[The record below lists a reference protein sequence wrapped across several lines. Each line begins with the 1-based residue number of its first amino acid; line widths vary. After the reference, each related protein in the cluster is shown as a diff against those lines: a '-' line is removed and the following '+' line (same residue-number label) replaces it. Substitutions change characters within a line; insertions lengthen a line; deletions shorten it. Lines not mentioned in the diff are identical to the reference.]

1 MRTIFSW
8 FVKSELLENAETGF
22 QLTKIDVCKRDN
34 HVSIKSVNI
43 GFAAQQFLQEKL
55 KKDIVTDS
63 DVLAF
68 KKNCI
73 LFLSEMVAKIIERSP
88 LKSSFVRCTS
98 FLVPQKMVLNKDLVK
113 LRFKKLLQKL
123 LDLKQVTSKQCDN
136 AQAQLLEFMD
146 SVKVNQAEFESYDRK
161 LCRLDEFYF
170 SKIGVEKFPDFC
182 LVIKLVLALSH
193 GQASVGR
200 GFSVNENL
208 MVENLKESSLIAR
221 RIIYDHMKSK
231 EPNPETTDIT
241 KHLVVGVRSAK
252 QKYTA
257 HLEEKK
263 KTKKLCDKEKIQK
276 DLQDDIDEVFAEEKS
291 SWKDV

>member
-1 MRTIFSW
+1 M
-8 FVKSELLENAETGF
+8 
-22 QLTKIDVCKRDN
+22 
-34 HVSIKSVNI
+34 
-43 GFAAQQFLQEKL
+43 QEKL
-55 KKDIVTDS
+55 KKDIITDS

-98 FLVPQKMVLNKDLVK
+98 FLVPQKMVLNKDLAK
-113 LRFKKLLQKL
+113 LRFKKLSQKL
-123 LDLKQVTSKQCDN
+123 LDLKQVKSKQCDN

-146 SVKVNQAEFESYDRK
+146 SVKVNQAEFGSYDRK

-182 LVIKLVLALSH
+182 CH
-193 GQASVGR
+193 GQASVER

-208 MVENLKESSLIAR
+208 MVENLKESSLIAQR
-221 RIIYDHMKSK
+221 VIYDHMKSK
-231 EPNPETTDIT
+231 ELNPETTDIT

-257 HLEEKK
+257 HLEEKRRQRSYLIRRK
-263 KTKKLCDKEKIQK
+263 DRRLCRTILTRFCRRKE
-276 DLQDDIDEVFAEEKS
+276 LPTS
-291 SWKDV
+291 RL